1 MQLPRSQ
8 RQCQLWANGQ
18 GVSESVTWHFPDE
31 SGDEILWRVNIAD
44 IPGDCDFSEL
54 VGVDRQFMLLDDVR
68 LTLELDHVRSVRPL
82 EPIEFAGEMAPVCRA
97 SGAARALNLL
107 LRRGRAVGNL
117 ELVEVTRP
125 IDFPLPQAGCIVVV
139 KIDGNPTWPG
149 AAADL
154 QSGDAVRQDRPMF
167 GGPKR
172 FQLAGIGRVAVM
184 SIGTL
189 PPRDPEND

>member
-1 MQLPRSQ
+1 MQLPRSR

-18 GVSESVTWHFPDE
+18 GVSESVTWHFPDV

-54 VGVDRQFMLLDDVR
+54 AGIDRQFMLLDDVH
-68 LTLELDHVRSVRPL
+68 LTLDLDHRRTVRPL
-82 EPIEFAGEMAPVCRA
+82 DRVDFAGEMAPVCRA
-97 SGAARALNLL
+97 SGPARALNLL

-117 ELVEVTRP
+117 QLVDITRP
-125 IDFPLPQAGCIVVV
+125 IDLPLPQTGCIVVV

-149 AAADL
+149 SAANL
-154 QSGDAVRQDRPMF
+154 RPGDAVRQNRPMG

-172 FQLAGIGRVAVM
+172 FRLSGVGRVAVM
-184 SIGTL
+184 SIMTL
-189 PPRDPEND
+189 PPRDPDDD